1 MGYTGSIPGG
11 NGAEG
16 MLACEP
22 TDGQDEELVGG
33 ARGMFMF
40 MGIEVMFIGLTLVLG
55 SLRLPIELCWSED
68 SWCFSL
74 LPPRPRR

>member
-16 MLACEP
+16 MLAWEP
-22 TDGQDEELVGG
+22 TEGQEEEVVGG
-33 ARGMFMF
+33 PRGMV
-40 MGIEVMFIGLTLVLG
+40 MGMGMGLG
-55 SLRLPIELCWSED
+55 SLWLPIELCCSED